1 MSLWLAVAVLWNAW
15 IQAVANPTAERVQI
29 TVHHA
34 DGTSDTG
41 TYQVYFDPH
50 AVELFL
56 AIGPLRIEADQRGI
70 WAAHRN
76 DPTTIARLTNT
87 PFNELNDLF
96 SVLRPTTLPAASLAL
111 LQTTPPA
118 TPPADA
124 QAPDHA
130 DLDVRRWIPSPLT
143 GPVRWTSARLDARPA
158 DPDLQPAIQLIGN
171 STSGRVVARFSGGRL
186 KHVRLIPFE
195 HQPVLTGISSLEVS
209 IEPVAADRPAPI
221 QRDVH
226 VVRSIASLK
235 PLGPPLT
242 QFGRMPPDFTVFAET
257 GPSLLNE
264 LPWDPAS
271 NFRVMLLI
279 RQHEQDALNTA
290 LQTAHQAMRLT
301 RDALARSAV
310 QTGKPVVQIDPML
323 VVDVRGT
330 VNAAEAAKTF
340 AQTLAPGSSF
350 AGVFTMLE
358 QRTVLERLAPRAPAV
373 AVILDKSGTIRG
385 VLPWEGLLKEN
396 EPDAFAI
403 GLTERLLSESARGR

>member
-1 MSLWLAVAVLWNAW
+1 MSLLLAVAVLWNAW
-15 IQAVANPTAERVQI
+15 IQAAANPTAERVQV
-29 TVHHA
+29 TVHRV
-34 DGTSDTG
+34 DGTSNTG
-41 TYQVYFDPH
+41 AYEVYFDPH

-56 AIGPLRIEADQRGI
+56 AIGPLRIEADHRGI

-76 DPTTIARLTNT
+76 DPTTIARLTTT
-87 PFNELNDLF
+87 PFTELNDLF

-111 LQTTPPA
+111 LQGTDPA
-118 TPPADA
+118 T
-124 QAPDHA
+124 
-130 DLDVRRWIPSPLT
+130 RWIPSPLT

-158 DPDLQPAIQLIGN
+158 DPELQPAIQLMGH
-171 STSGRVVARFSGGRL
+171 STSGRVVARLSGGRL
-186 KHVRLIPFE
+186 QHMRVTPLL
-195 HQPVLTGISSLEVS
+195 HQPAQTGISSIEVT
-209 IEPVAADRPAPI
+209 IQPLAADRPAPI
-221 QRDVH
+221 QRDAH
-226 VVRSIASLK
+226 VVRSIASLQ

-242 QFGRMPPDFTVFAET
+242 QFGRMPPDFTVFTEA

-279 RQHEQDALNTA
+279 RQHEQDALKTA
-290 LQTAHQAMRLT
+290 LQTAYQAMRLT

-340 AQTLAPGSSF
+340 AQTLAPGSTF
-350 AGVFTMLE
+350 AGVYTMLE
-358 QRTVLERLAPRAPAV
+358 QRTVIERLAPRAPAV

-385 VLPWEGLLKEN
+385 VLPWQDLLNEN